1 MAGATQARR
10 PVAAA
15 AAPARAQ
22 TRRRERCPECGAFSE
37 RRQLVCLG
45 CGERLALEQKQ
56 QAGRPVIA
64 AAAALALVSLVSFVF
79 IAQALIGG
87 GDGESR
93 QPAAAAART
102 PAAAP
107 SPPSGPDAVQRTA
120 QRRARDQLAAAASA
134 WPAAKTGW
142 TVVLLGTGDRDS
154 AENYAQSLE
163 DAGVDAGVI
172 SPTERPD
179 LGTLWLVFSGA
190 HPDQAGAL
198 TDAAKLRA
206 HYPGAY
212 TRYIPTAPSGG
223 APAQPPP
230 A

>member
-22 TRRRERCPECGAFSE
+22 ARRRERCPECGAFSE

-56 QAGRPVIA
+56 PPGRPVLA
-64 AAAALALVSLVSFVF
+64 AAAALALVSLISLAF
-79 IAQALIGG
+79 IAQALTGG
-87 GDGESR
+87 GSESR
-93 QPAAAAART
+93 RPAAAAAVRA
-102 PAAAP
+102 PGAAP
-107 SPPSGPDAVQRTA
+107 TPPSGPDAVQRTA

-134 WPAAKTGW
+134 WPAAKAGW
-142 TVVLLGTGDRDS
+142 TVVLLGAGDRDS
-154 AENYAQSLE
+154 AENYARTLQ

-179 LGTLWLVFSGA
+179 LGTLWLVFSGV

-198 TDAAKLRA
+198 LDAANLRA
-206 HYPGAY
+206 RYPGAY

-223 APAQPPP
+223 APALPPP
-230 A
+230 G

>member
-15 AAPARAQ
+15 AASARAG
-22 TRRRERCPECGAFSE
+22 TRRRERCPECGAFSQ

-56 QAGRPVIA
+56 PAGRPVIA
-64 AAAALALVSLVSFVF
+64 AAAALALVGLISIIF

-87 GDGESR
+87 SGESR
-93 QPAAAAART
+93 QQAAAAARA

-107 SPPSGPDAVQRTA
+107 STPSGPDAVQRTA

-134 WPAAKTGW
+134 WPAAKAGW

-154 AENYAQSLE
+154 AENYAQSLK

-179 LGTLWLVFSGA
+179 LGTLWLVFSGV
-190 HPDQAGAL
+190 HPDQAGAV
-198 TDAAKLRA
+198 TDAANLSA
-206 HYPGAY
+206 GGHSGY

>member
-1 MAGATQARR
+1 
-10 PVAAA
+10 VAS
-15 AAPARAQ
+15 ARAG
-22 TRRRERCPECGAFSE
+22 TRRRERCPECGAFAE

-64 AAAALALVSLVSFVF
+64 AAAALALVSLISIVF

-87 GDGESR
+87 GGGESR
-93 QPAAAAART
+93 RPAAAASLS

-107 SPPSGPDAVQRTA
+107 SKPSGPDAVQRTA

-134 WPAAKTGW
+134 WPAAKAGW
-142 TVVLLGTGDRDS
+142 TVVLLGTSDRAS
-154 AENYAQSLE
+154 AESYAQTLK
-163 DAGVDAGVI
+163 DTGVDAGVI

-179 LGTLWLVFSGA
+179 LGTLWLVFSGV

-198 TDAAKLRA
+198 TDAANLRA
-206 HYPGAY
+206 HGRNGYA
-212 TRYIPTAPSGG
+212 RFIPTAPSGG
-223 APAQPPP
+223 VPAQPPP

>member
-15 AAPARAQ
+15 AASARAQ
-22 TRRRERCPECGAFSE
+22 SRRRERCPECGAFSE

-87 GDGESR
+87 GGEPR
-93 QPAAAAART
+93 QPPAAAARA

-107 SPPSGPDAVQRTA
+107 TPPSGPDAIQRTA

-134 WPAAKTGW
+134 WPAAKAGW
-142 TVVLLGTGDRDS
+142 TVVLLGTGDRGS
-154 AENYAQSLE
+154 AQNYAQSLE
-163 DAGVDAGVI
+163 EAGVDAGVI

-179 LGTLWLVFSGA
+179 LGTLWLVFSGV

-198 TDAAKLRA
+198 TDAANLRTR
-206 HYPGAY
+206 YPGAY

-223 APAQPPP
+223 APSQPPP